1 MATRVKYERSEMR
14 STTRGHETTRPRGT
28 SREVND
34 ERSRRSRP
42 RKKKE
47 VKMAKHGCMGE
58 FFPER
63 EQWNTYVERLKNY
76 FVANDSG
83 GEVKK
88 RAILLS
94 ICGVTTYQ

>member
-1 MATRVKYERSEMR
+1 MKGQEEAD
-14 STTRGHETTRPRGT
+14 HE
-28 SREVND
+28 
-34 ERSRRSRP
+34 
-42 RKKKE
+42 KKE

-63 EQWNTYVERLKNY
+63 EQWDTYVERLKNY

-83 GEVKK
+83 AEAKK
-88 RAILLS
+88 CAIFLS

>member
-1 MATRVKYERSEMR
+1 
-14 STTRGHETTRPRGT
+14 
-28 SREVND
+28 
-34 ERSRRSRP
+34 
-42 RKKKE
+42 
-47 VKMAKHGCMGE
+47 MAKHGCMGE

-63 EQWNTYVERLKNY
+63 EQWNTYVERLQNY

-83 GEVKK
+83 AEVKK